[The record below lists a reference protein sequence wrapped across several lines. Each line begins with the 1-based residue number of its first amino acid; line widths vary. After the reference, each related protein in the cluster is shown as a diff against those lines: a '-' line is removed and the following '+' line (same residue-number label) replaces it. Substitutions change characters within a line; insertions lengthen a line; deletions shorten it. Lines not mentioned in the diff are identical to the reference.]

1 MSDYYKMRIKNLLI
15 ILAASGCIGALTP
28 EICAQESAAN
38 DNVIYV
44 SPLFEYPVA
53 PDSIES
59 LTGKSEYLVTHFWDG
74 MNFKKKQTV
83 DQNALNHA
91 FQVFVSPMRW
101 ADQSV
106 TDKAVTKLLKQ
117 LSSNPALH
125 LQFTKAAEEN
135 LFGPRAIY
143 WADQIYLRFIDNLLA
158 NKKVPKTRKQRYQW
172 QKELIENSLVGHT
185 AKSFEYTT
193 PTGNKSLYRPD
204 GVITLIEFGDPEC
217 DECRMAKLR
226 METDVTF
233 TDLVDRGLVN
243 VMFIIP
249 DPEEGWQT
257 SMTGFSPK
265 WHVGASDT
273 VLDIYDLRL
282 SPSIYVIGREGKI
295 LAKNVPYRQAMQ
307 LAASEALNS
316 DNREEASSDN
326 DSSSNGK
333 KNKNKSR

>member
-1 MSDYYKMRIKNLLI
+1 MSEYKMRIRNLLI
-15 ILAASGCIGALTP
+15 ILAASGCMSALTP
-28 EICAQESAAN
+28 KICAQEPSAN

-44 SPLFEYPVA
+44 SPLFDYPVA
-53 PDSIES
+53 PDSIAS
-59 LTGKSEYLVTHFWDG
+59 LTGKSDYLVTHFWDS
-74 MNFKKKQTV
+74 MNFKKKQAV

-101 ADQSV
+101 ADKDV

-117 LSSNPALH
+117 LSSNPTLH
-125 LQFTKAAEEN
+125 LQFVKAAEEN

-143 WADQIYLRFIDNLLA
+143 WADNIYLRFIDNLLA
-158 NKKVPKTRKQRYQW
+158 SRKVPKPRKQRYAW
-172 QKELIENSLVGHT
+172 QKTLIENCLVGNT
-185 AKSFEYTT
+185 AKSFEYIT

-265 WHVGASDT
+265 WHVGGSDT

-295 LAKNVPYRQAMQ
+295 LAKNIPYRQAMQ
-307 LAASEALNS
+307 LAESEALNS
-316 DNREEASSDN
+316 SKQDAGASDN
-326 DSSSNGK
+326 DDGSDGK
-333 KNKNKSR
+333 QNKNKSK